1 MRSYRLAE
9 FGAPLEVVDMPN
21 PAPEGRQVLLKV
33 KASGVC
39 HSDIHIWEGCYDL
52 GGGRKMPMKGIPLPL
67 TMGHETVGEVV
78 AVGPEAEGVSIGET
92 RLVFPWIGCGKCA
105 ICAAGDE
112 HLCNRPRQLGVTC
125 DGGYADHILV
135 PDAKYLVDIT
145 GIAPD
150 VAAPYACSGLT
161 TYSALQKF
169 RDFLATDPV
178 LILGAGGL
186 GLMALTLL
194 KAMNAKGAVVVDID
208 PAKREAAL
216 AAGAIAAVDP
226 AAPDAVKQ
234 VISAAGGPLR
244 GALDLVG
251 NAATSALG
259 FDALGKGGKLVIVGL
274 FGGQATWALPMFPIK
289 AATVQGSFVG
299 SLKELHELVDLVKAG
314 KVPGVPLIHRPLSE
328 VAATLEDLRAGRI
341 VGRAVLTP

>member
-1 MRSYRLAE
+1 MISYRLAE
-9 FGAPLEVVDMPN
+9 FGAPLETVDAPT
-21 PAPEGRQVLLKV
+21 PTPEGKQVLLRV

-39 HSDIHIWEGCYDL
+39 HSDIHIWEGSYDL
-52 GGGRKMPMKGIPLPL
+52 GGGRKMAMRGIPLPL
-67 TMGHETVGEVV
+67 TMGHETVGEVI
-78 AVGPEAEGVSIGET
+78 AVGPEAEGVKIGET
-92 RLVFPWIGCGKCA
+92 RLVFPWIGCGKCS
-105 ICAAGDE
+105 ICLSGDE
-112 HLCNRPRQLGVTC
+112 HLCNRPQALGVTC
-125 DGGYADHILV
+125 DGGYADHMIV
-135 PDAKYLVDIT
+135 SDSKYLIDIT
-145 GIAPD
+145 GISAD

-161 TYSALQKF
+161 TYSALKKF
-169 RDFLATDPV
+169 SDFLSTDPI

-208 PAKREAAL
+208 PAKREAAV

-226 AAPDAVKQ
+226 TAPDAVKQ
-234 VISAAGGPLR
+234 IISAAGGAVR

-251 NAATSALG
+251 NTATTSLG

-274 FGGQATWALPMFPIK
+274 FGGQANWSLPMFPIK

-299 SLKELHELVDLVKAG
+299 SLSELHELIDLVKAG
-314 KVPGVPLIHRPLSE
+314 GVPAVPLIHRHLRD
-328 VAATLEDLRAGRI
+328 VAATLEDLRHGRI